1 MPCLMHYV
9 SRRVSDVH
17 SIIFML
23 CLALWCG
30 TASGE
35 SCPNKAYS
43 VKDISIDS
51 NALTGTQA
59 RDIGIADATQRAFT
73 KIIDRMIE
81 PNEDARKSILARS
94 ADSFVDFFHITSENA
109 LAQRYIAEIDICFNA
124 PSVRGALIEE
134 GLQWAELFSPPVL
147 LLPIWQEPSGVRV
160 WTRSILWLDR
170 WQAFSQKSDKL
181 MRFTILEP
189 DLALERSLPATPLL
203 MRETDMLAK
212 AASAAGA
219 VQLVWLYAG
228 LDYSKQV
235 PELIM
240 LAELYDDNG
249 AMLAVVGQE
258 RRILDGQTNLHAAF
272 DAFQEDVTN
281 VLEIGWRSSN
291 LYAVDNRDEI
301 LISVE
306 ISTIGEW
313 YDIRRQLSELGSI
326 ADLSVVSLTARK
338 GILKAQLSGSV
349 EAVQLGLRQQGY
361 ALRQGTADGQ
371 YSMRLLVN

>member
-17 SIIFML
+17 SIALML
-23 CLALWCG
+23 CLALWSG
-30 TASGE
+30 TASAE
-35 SCPNKAYS
+35 SCPNEVYS
-43 VKDISIDS
+43 VTGISIDS
-51 NALTGTQA
+51 GALTGTQA
-59 RDIGIADATQRAFT
+59 RDIGISDATQSAFT

-81 PNEDARKSILARS
+81 PDEDARKSILARP

-124 PSVRGALIEE
+124 ASVRGALIEE

-160 WTRSILWLDR
+160 WTRSILWLDQ
-170 WQAFSQKSDKL
+170 WQSFSQKSDKL
-181 MRFTILEP
+181 VRFTILEP

-228 LDYSKQV
+228 LDYSKKV

-240 LAELYDDNG
+240 LAELYDDKG

-258 RRILDGQTNLHAAF
+258 RRALDGQTNLHAAF
-272 DAFQEDVTN
+272 DAFQEDVIN
-281 VLEIGWRSSN
+281 VLERAWRNSN

-306 ISTIGEW
+306 ISTIRDW

-326 ADLSVVSLTARK
+326 ADLSVVSLTVRK
-338 GILKAQLSGSV
+338 GTLKAELSGSV

-361 ALRQGTADGQ
+361 ALRQGTSDGQ
-371 YSMRLLVN
+371 YSLKPLVN

>member
-17 SIIFML
+17 SIVFIL
-23 CLALWCG
+23 CLALWFE
-30 TASGE
+30 TASAE
-35 SCPNKAYS
+35 TCPNEAYS
-43 VKDISIDS
+43 VTGISIDS

-81 PNEDARKSILARS
+81 PDEDARKSILGRP

-124 PSVRGALIEE
+124 VSVRGALIEE

-160 WTRSILWLDR
+160 WTRGILWLDR
-170 WQAFSQKSDKL
+170 WQAFSKKSDKL
-181 MRFTILEP
+181 VRFTILEP
-189 DLALERSLPATPLL
+189 DLALERSLPARPLL
-203 MRETDMLAK
+203 MRETDVLAK

-219 VQLVWLYAG
+219 VQLLWLYAG

-240 LAELYDDNG
+240 IAELYDDNG
-249 AMLAVVGQE
+249 VMLAVVGQE
-258 RRILDGQTNLHAAF
+258 RRALDGQTNLHAAF
-272 DAFQEDVTN
+272 DAFKEDVTN
-281 VLEIGWRSSN
+281 VLEIGWRDSN
-291 LYAVDNRDEI
+291 LYAVDNRYEI

-306 ISTIGEW
+306 ISTIGDW
-313 YDIRRQLSELGSI
+313 YDIRRQLSKLGSI

-338 GILKAQLSGSV
+338 GTLKAQLSGSV

-361 ALRQGTADGQ
+361 ALRQSTADRQ
-371 YSMRLLVN
+371 YSLRPLVN